1 MRRLR
6 LCVGLVMMMLF
17 CGATSRAF
25 AQAVITGTVRDSQ
38 GLGIPGVS
46 VSLAAP
52 ETSVT
57 ITNELGSYELFVP
70 QPGDYI
76 CRFELDGFTTVTR
89 EVGVSTS
96 PLTISVMLLPANFT
110 ETVQV
115 SGLTATLAARSLGT
129 SLTLS
134 TQDLT
139 TIPSNGRNL
148 TSLVLLTPGAMTDG
162 NGSWSSLRVQGKSN
176 QQNYLSVDGID
187 GTFVWDATPGYLTAT
202 GSQFRLQQSLE
213 AIEQVD
219 VAAGVSSSDRGLG
232 TGSAI
237 TLVTKRGGDAWRGS
251 VMVTGRAA
259 GWNAAS
265 PYDHTRYPITL
276 RQGGGFL
283 GGPLHR
289 GRLFGFMSAEGL
301 DQTTELSFTEAVPSV
316 AARSRAVASVQPL
329 LRGFPMGTLSTANP
343 LLDLAIV
350 TTSAYQREVVT
361 TTRVDWKL
369 TPSDTLT
376 ARLVAG
382 RGTVDTP
389 DRTVTPRR
397 IDASETLTNSL
408 VSLQSVHRGIASEVK
423 LGFNQPHADA
433 TAVGPADYDPVGVS
447 LSGTVTSGSIDAR
460 GTTGIARSGLLIR
473 ASSASSTTGSVFRPQ
488 SLTVQPVMTTQRGSH
503 TLKLGGEYRAIDG
516 AFQFLGSTEVVFNS
530 VDDFLANRPNLIAR
544 AEDSPLFH
552 PQQWYAIGFAHDTWR
567 ISNQLTFD
575 LGVRYD
581 YYSVV
586 RERENRAAPFFIE
599 QNAFGSPTSFHAAD
613 RNNWAPRVSLTYQ
626 MTDHTLLRT
635 GYGWVY
641 GPGQFEDRI
650 QPIENMIVRQ
660 RVTPA
665 DVPGLAYPV
674 SDADYRQVLSV
685 RGTTWQ
691 RPDEVSIQYHA
702 LLTQEWPG
710 NLSTTVGYIGSR
722 GHDLFLRGVANT
734 LDFVTR
740 RREAPVVGQVDY
752 KTSGCVDGLVVNGQR
767 LQGCGTASYDALQV
781 SATRRLGTG
790 LTGLVTYQYSRN
802 WGTTQGSN
810 EAATAQNTFDYT
822 AEYGP
827 NPQDLPH
834 TLNASVVFSVR
845 GWQLANLF
853 TARSGA
859 PINVTINRPDNLVVN
874 GVTVTNIPGGNT
886 RGTQRPDLVPG
897 VNPYLK
903 NGVRWLNPAA
913 FMTPQPGTFGN
924 LSRNALRGPA
934 FAQWDLS
941 LRTTMKGMDLRLEV
955 FNVTNRLNYEMPV
968 ANLPNGTAGVP
979 FTDTTAGTFGYM
991 LGPLNRTL
999 GLGTARQA
1007 QVTLRY
1013 SF

>member
-1 MRRLR
+1 MSYLSRGF
-6 LCVGLVMMMLF
+6 VGLVFL
-17 CGATSRAF
+17 CLPLVAA
-25 AQAVITGTVRDSQ
+25 AQTRITGRVHDTQ
-38 GLGIPGVS
+38 TLPIPGVTVTLRQDMQD
-46 VSLAAP
+46 VSDTTMTDDTGAY
-52 ETSVT
+52 TVT
-57 ITNELGSYELFVP
+57 AVAGR
-70 QPGDYI
+70 DYLVSFI
-76 CRFELDGFTTVTR
+76 LDGFLPVTER
-89 EVGVSTS
+89 VRVSTT
-96 PLTISVMLLPANFT
+96 PVMLSVMLRPAT
-110 ETVQV
+110 VEETVQV

-129 SLTLS
+129 SLTLG
-134 TQDLT
+134 TVDLT

-148 TSLVLLTPGAMTDG
+148 TSLVLLTPGATTDG

-176 QQNYLSVDGID
+176 QQNYLSVDGVD

-237 TLVTKRGGDAWRGS
+237 TLVTKRGGDDWRGS
-251 VMVTGRAA
+251 VMVTGRAR
-259 GWNAAS
+259 GWNAVS
-265 PYDHTRYPITL
+265 PYDDTRYPITV

-289 GRLFGFMSAEGL
+289 GRIFGFVSVEGL
-301 DQTTELSFTEAVPSV
+301 DQRTDLSFTEAVPS
-316 AARSRAVASVQPL
+316 ALARSRAAASVQPL
-329 LRGFPMGTLSTANP
+329 LRGFPLGTLPTANP
-343 LLDLAIV
+343 LLELATV
-350 TTSAYQREVVT
+350 RSTAHQREYIT
-361 TTRVDWKL
+361 TTRLDWRL
-369 TPSDTLT
+369 SSVDTLT

-382 RGTVDTP
+382 QGRVDTP

-408 VSLQSVHRGIASEVK
+408 VSLQSVHRGIASDVK
-423 LGFNQPHADA
+423 FGWNQPHAA
-433 TAVGPADYDPVGVS
+433 AVAFGPTDYDPVGVS

-473 ASSASSTTGSVFRPQ
+473 ASSASSTTGSVFRPR
-488 SLTVQPVMTTQRGSH
+488 SLTVQPVMTTQRGAH
-503 TLKLGGEYRAIDG
+503 TLKVGGEYRHIDG
-516 AFQFLGSTEVVFNS
+516 AFQFLGSTEVIFNS

-544 AEDSPLFH
+544 AEDSPVFH

-567 ISNQLTFD
+567 VSDRLTLD

-586 RERENRAAPFFIE
+586 RERDGRAAPFIVE
-599 QNAFGSPTSFHAAD
+599 RNAFGPANEFHAPD
-613 RNNWAPRVSLTYQ
+613 RNNWAPRLSATYQ
-626 MTDHTLLRT
+626 VTDRTLLRT

-650 QPIENMIVRQ
+650 QPVENMIVRQ

-665 DVPGLAYPV
+665 DIPGLAYPV
-674 SDADYRQVLSV
+674 SEADYRQVLSV

-710 NLSTTVGYIGSR
+710 HLSTTVGYLGSR
-722 GHDLFLRGVANT
+722 GRDLFLRGVANT

-740 RREAPVVGQVDY
+740 RREAPSVGQVDY

-767 LQGCGTASYDALQV
+767 LQGCGVASYDALQV
-781 SATRRLGTG
+781 SATRRLRAG
-790 LTGLVTYQYSRN
+790 LTGLVTYQYARN

-810 EAATAQNTFDYT
+810 EAATAQNTFNYT
-822 AEYGP
+822 DEYGP

-834 TLNASVVFSVR
+834 TLNASVVTEVR
-845 GWQLANLF
+845 GWQLANLI

-859 PINVTINRPDNLVVN
+859 PINVTINRPDNLVVH

-886 RGTQRPDLVPG
+886 RGTQRPDVVPG

-903 NGVRWLNPAA
+903 DGVRWLNPAA

-924 LSRNALRGPA
+924 LTRNAFRGPM
-934 FAQWDLS
+934 FWQWDLS
-941 LRTTMKGMDLRLEV
+941 LRKTVKRVDLRLEV
-955 FNVTNRLNYEMPV
+955 FNVTNRLNYEHPA
-968 ANLPNGTAGVP
+968 ANLPNGAPGQP
-979 FTDTTAGTFGYM
+979 FTDATAGTFGYL

-1007 QVTLRY
+1007 QVTARV
-1013 SF
+1013 SW